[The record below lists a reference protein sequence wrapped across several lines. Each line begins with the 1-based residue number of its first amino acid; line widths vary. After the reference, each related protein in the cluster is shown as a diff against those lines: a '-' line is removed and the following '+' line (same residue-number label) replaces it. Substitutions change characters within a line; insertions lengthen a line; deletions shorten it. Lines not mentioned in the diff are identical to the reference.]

1 MVEAVPKWTFHPQ
14 DLTKHCAYEVFFS
27 FFFFKCM
34 FHLSGASDLNVF
46 PPSTYPHTNR
56 NAKTTTL
63 FLSFT
68 HFFGEK
74 MFFSYLTFQYEK

>member
-1 MVEAVPKWTFHPQ
+1 
-14 DLTKHCAYEVFFS
+14 
-27 FFFFKCM
+27 M